1 MPPTS
6 EPPTGADDD
15 SLVRQTRHGP
25 VATVTLDA
33 PHNRN
38 ALSRQVLD
46 ELFAA
51 LQELQADP
59 EVRLV
64 VLTGAGSVFCS
75 GVDMQERLHPPA
87 RAAGAT
93 LPEVLSSLVALPQPV
108 VARVNGHVRGGGMG
122 LVAAADLAVAPATAS
137 FAFSEVRVGVAP
149 AVIAVPVLAHM
160 DRRAFARYALT
171 GDVFRAPEA
180 AEAGLLTLAVDD
192 IEAMD
197 AWIAAI
203 TASVLRSS
211 PGAVSATKGLPGLVA
226 DHSWDDA
233 LASAESLSD
242 GLFRSPSGIEGMSAF
257 LEKRDPSW
265 AMGWPPG

>member
-1 MPPTS
+1 M
-6 EPPTGADDD
+6 
-15 SLVRQTRHGP
+15 VRQTRRGP
-25 VATVTLDA
+25 VATVTLDS

-38 ALSRQVLD
+38 ALSRQVLN

-59 EVRLV
+59 DVRLV

-75 GVDMQERLHPPA
+75 GVDMEERLHPPA
-87 RAAGAT
+87 GPAGAT
-93 LPEVLSSLVALPQPV
+93 LPEVLSSLAALPQPV

-122 LVAAADLAVAPATAS
+122 LVAAADLAVAPVTAS

-149 AVIAVPVLAHM
+149 AIIAVPVLAHM
-160 DRRAFARYALT
+160 GRRAFARYALT

-192 IEAMD
+192 TEGMD
-197 AWIAAI
+197 AWIAASA
-203 TASVLRSS
+203 ASVLRSS
-211 PGAVSATKGLPGLVA
+211 PVAVSATKGLPALVA

-242 GLFRSPSGIEGMSAF
+242 GLFRAPSGTEGMSAF

-265 AMGWPPG
+265 VMGWPSD